1 MSRSTFADLVERA
14 LDAAAADPRRVG
26 DLRRLLRTRSMA
38 QDDLSAPRPT
48 DRRAA
53 AAQDAGDDSL
63 WDNVPV

>member
-1 MSRSTFADLVERA
+1 MSRSTYADLVERA

-26 DLRRLLRTRSMA
+26 DLKRLLRKRSMA
-38 QDDLSAPRPT
+38 HDGLSAPRPM
-48 DRRAA
+48 DRRAV